1 MNLDTYSEELKSRE
15 KIYKFYISL
24 AIIFIFIGEAFLK
37 DKFAYN
43 DSIFGFVYGLLIGME
58 IFCVGKVIKINKARD
73 DYSLLRKMYIEE
85 NDERQ
90 ILIRLKSGYPILT
103 NLSLAIFLFAIL
115 AGFIN
120 KAVFV
125 TLLSVGVFQ
134 LLVSKAIRLYWRRKI

>member
-43 DSIFGFVYGLLIGME
+43 DFIFGFIYGLVIGME

>member
-1 MNLDTYSEELKSRE
+1 MDTYSEELKSRE

-43 DSIFGFVYGLLIGME
+43 DFIFGFVYGLLIGME

-73 DYSLLRKMYIEE
+73 DYSLLRQMYIEE

-120 KAVFV
+120 KAVFI
-125 TLLSVGVFQ
+125 TLLSVGVIQ
-134 LLVSKAIRLYWRRKI
+134 LLVSKAIKLYWTRKI

>member
-43 DSIFGFVYGLLIGME
+43 DFIFGFVYGLLIGME

-73 DYSLLRKMYIEE
+73 DYSLLRQMYIEE

>member
-43 DSIFGFVYGLLIGME
+43 DFIFGFVYGLLIGME
-58 IFCVGKVIKINKARD
+58 LFCVGKVIKINKARD
-73 DYSLLRKMYIEE
+73 DYSLLRQMYIEE

>member
-43 DSIFGFVYGLLIGME
+43 DFIFGFVYGLVIGME

>member
-15 KIYKFYISL
+15 KIYKLYIGL
-24 AIIFIFIGEAFLK
+24 ALIFIFIGERLLK
-37 DKFAYN
+37 DKIAYN
-43 DSIFGFVYGLLIGME
+43 DFIFGFIYGIVIGME
-58 IFCVGKVIKINKARD
+58 LFCVGKVIKINKARD

-90 ILIRLKSGYPILT
+90 ILIRLKSGYPILV

-120 KAVFV
+120 KAIFV

-134 LLVSKAIRLYWRRKI
+134 LLVSKAIKLYWTRKI

>member
-1 MNLDTYSEELKSRE
+1 MNLDTYREELKSRE
-15 KIYKFYISL
+15 KIYKLYIGL
-24 AIIFIFIGEAFLK
+24 ALIFIFIGERLLK

-43 DSIFGFVYGLLIGME
+43 DFIFGFIYGLVIGME
-58 IFCVGKVIKINKARD
+58 LFCVGKVIKINKARD
-73 DYSLLRKMYIEE
+73 DYGLLRQMYIEE

-90 ILIRLKSGYPILT
+90 ILIRLKSGYPILV

-120 KAVFV
+120 KAVFI

-134 LLVSKAIRLYWRRKI
+134 LLVSKAIKLYWTRKI

>member
-43 DSIFGFVYGLLIGME
+43 DFIFGFIYGLLIGME

-73 DYSLLRKMYIEE
+73 DYSLLRQMYIEE

>member
-1 MNLDTYSEELKSRE
+1 MNLDTYSGQLKSRE
-15 KIYKFYISL
+15 KIYKLYIGL
-24 AIIFIFIGEAFLK
+24 TLIFIFIGERLLK

-43 DSIFGFVYGLLIGME
+43 DFIFGFIYGLVIGME
-58 IFCVGKVIKINKARD
+58 LFCVGKVIKINKARD
-73 DYSLLRKMYIEE
+73 DYSLLRQMYIEE

-90 ILIRLKSGYPILT
+90 ILIRLKSGNPILV

-134 LLVSKAIRLYWRRKI
+134 LLVSKAIKLYWTRKI

>member
-1 MNLDTYSEELKSRE
+1 MNLDTYSGQLKSRE
-15 KIYKFYISL
+15 KIYKLYIGL
-24 AIIFIFIGEAFLK
+24 ALIFIFIGERLVK

-43 DSIFGFVYGLLIGME
+43 DFIFGFIYGLVIGME

-90 ILIRLKSGYPILT
+90 ILIRLKSGYPILV

-134 LLVSKAIRLYWRRKI
+134 LVVSKAIKLYWTRKI

>member
-43 DSIFGFVYGLLIGME
+43 DFIFGFVYGLLIGME
-58 IFCVGKVIKINKARD
+58 LFCFGKVIKINKARD

>member
-15 KIYKFYISL
+15 KIYKLYIGL
-24 AIIFIFIGEAFLK
+24 ALIFIFIGERLLK
-37 DKFAYN
+37 DKIAYN
-43 DSIFGFVYGLLIGME
+43 DFIFGFIYGIVIGME
-58 IFCVGKVIKINKARD
+58 LFCVGKVIKINKARD
-73 DYSLLRKMYIEE
+73 DYGLLRKMYIEE

-90 ILIRLKSGYPILT
+90 ILIRLKSGYPILV

-120 KAVFV
+120 KEVFV

-134 LLVSKAIRLYWRRKI
+134 LLVSKAIKLYWTRKI

>member
-24 AIIFIFIGEAFLK
+24 AIIFIFIGERLLK

-43 DSIFGFVYGLLIGME
+43 DFIFGFVYGLVIGME

-73 DYSLLRKMYIEE
+73 DYSLLRQMYIEE

-103 NLSLAIFLFAIL
+103 NLSLAIFLFSIL

>member
-43 DSIFGFVYGLLIGME
+43 DFIFCFVYGLLIGME
-58 IFCVGKVIKINKARD
+58 LFCFGKVIKINKARD
-73 DYSLLRKMYIEE
+73 DYSLLRQMYIEE

>member
-1 MNLDTYSEELKSRE
+1 M
-15 KIYKFYISL
+15 YKRQ
-24 AIIFIFIGEAFLK
+24 
-37 DKFAYN
+37 
-43 DSIFGFVYGLLIGME
+43 LLIGME
-58 IFCVGKVIKINKARD
+58 LFCFGKVIKINKARD
-73 DYSLLRKMYIEE
+73 DYSLLRQMYIEE

>member
-24 AIIFIFIGEAFLK
+24 AIIFIFIGERLLK

-43 DSIFGFVYGLLIGME
+43 DFIFGFVYGLLIGME
-58 IFCVGKVIKINKARD
+58 LFCVGKVIKINKARD
-73 DYSLLRKMYIEE
+73 DYSLLRQMYIEE

-120 KAVFV
+120 KVVFV

>member
-24 AIIFIFIGEAFLK
+24 AIIFIFIGERLLK

-43 DSIFGFVYGLLIGME
+43 DFIFGFVYGLLIGME
-58 IFCVGKVIKINKARD
+58 LFCVGKVIKINKARD
-73 DYSLLRKMYIEE
+73 DYSLLRQMYIEE

-134 LLVSKAIRLYWRRKI
+134 LLVSKAIKLYWRRKI

>member
-43 DSIFGFVYGLLIGME
+43 DFIFGFVYGLLIGME

-73 DYSLLRKMYIEE
+73 DYSLLRQMYIEE

-120 KAVFV
+120 KAVFI
-125 TLLSVGVFQ
+125 TLLSVGVIQ
-134 LLVSKAIRLYWRRKI
+134 LLVSKAIKLYWTRKI

>member
-43 DSIFGFVYGLLIGME
+43 DFIFGFVYGLLIGME
-58 IFCVGKVIKINKARD
+58 LFCFGKVIKINKARD
-73 DYSLLRKMYIEE
+73 DYSLLRQMYIEE

>member
-1 MNLDTYSEELKSRE
+1 MNLDTYSGQLKSRE
-15 KIYKFYISL
+15 RIYKLYIGL
-24 AIIFIFIGEAFLK
+24 TLIFIFIGERLLK

-43 DSIFGFVYGLLIGME
+43 DFIFGFIYGLVIGME
-58 IFCVGKVIKINKARD
+58 LFCVGKVIKINKARD
-73 DYSLLRKMYIEE
+73 DYSLLKQMYIEE

-90 ILIRLKSGYPILT
+90 ILIRLKSGYPILV

-134 LLVSKAIRLYWRRKI
+134 LLVSKAIKLYWTRKI